1 MQIANSPT
9 TARKDCS
16 RSRTRVGTAFG
27 ATVWVGGSEVV
38 LAMARPADLVVE
50 CLQADDA
57 AKVAVS
63 LGAGHVKARLELSG
77 V

>member
-1 MQIANSPT
+1 M
-9 TARKDCS
+9 
-16 RSRTRVGTAFG
+16 
-27 ATVWVGGSEVV
+27 

-63 LGAGHVKARLELSG
+63 LGAGHVEARLELSG
-77 V
+77 G